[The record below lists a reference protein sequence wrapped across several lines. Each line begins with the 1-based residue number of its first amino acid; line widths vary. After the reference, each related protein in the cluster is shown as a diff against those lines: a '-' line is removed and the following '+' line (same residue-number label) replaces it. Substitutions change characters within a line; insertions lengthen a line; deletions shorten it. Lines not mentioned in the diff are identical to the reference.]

1 MRLGPLF
8 AAAILAAGSSLI
20 APRPAAAQD
29 LPQTRVRVVGYFS
42 NLLQVREVE
51 RPFWTERIPQAS
63 GGRITAE
70 YANQDTVGVRDFQIL
85 RVLQQGVTDFAA
97 SDISKM
103 AGDDPVF
110 EGCDLAG
117 MVDDIQTARR
127 ACEAWRP
134 VMAEAMERKFNA
146 RLMAL
151 FPNPSIVYWCNTP
164 IAGLEDLR
172 GKRVRVFN
180 ITQGDFVRAVGAAA
194 VTIPFPEVVPA
205 MQRRV
210 VDCGLTGTLS
220 GYALAVA
227 SAFAFALALIDR
239 AHVRIDTLYT
249 LLPVRVAA
257 AFDLLAMAAMVSLAS
272 FLAMQGWRV
281 FALSWSLGA
290 RALTQLNTPLSVP
303 QALWFAGL
311 AWFALVSIL
320 LMLRAL
326 VLLVQGDAQGVRQLL
341 GTKTAA
347 EELADERTAQQAI
360 RGAGGAA

>member
-1 MRLGPLF
+1 MQRLI
-8 AAAILAAGSSLI
+8 AIATAVSRAGTWFGGALVVLAAVIVAVDVVL
-20 APRPAAAQD
+20 RAA
-29 LPQTRVRVVGYFS
+29 FS
-42 NLLQVREVE
+42 
-51 RPFWTERIPQAS
+51 
-63 GGRITAE
+63 
-70 YANQDTVGVRDFQIL
+70 
-85 RVLQQGVTDFAA
+85 
-97 SDISKM
+97 
-103 AGDDPVF
+103 
-110 EGCDLAG
+110 
-117 MVDDIQTARR
+117 
-127 ACEAWRP
+127 
-134 VMAEAMERKFNA
+134 
-146 RLMAL
+146 
-151 FPNPSIVYWCNTP
+151 
-164 IAGLEDLR
+164 
-172 GKRVRVFN
+172 
-180 ITQGDFVRAVGAAA
+180 
-194 VTIPFPEVVPA
+194 VTIGGSDE
-205 MQRRV
+205 
-210 VDCGLTGTLS
+210 LS

-311 AWFALVSIL
+311 AWFAL
-320 LMLRAL
+320 
-326 VLLVQGDAQGVRQLL
+326 LVQGDAQGVRQLL